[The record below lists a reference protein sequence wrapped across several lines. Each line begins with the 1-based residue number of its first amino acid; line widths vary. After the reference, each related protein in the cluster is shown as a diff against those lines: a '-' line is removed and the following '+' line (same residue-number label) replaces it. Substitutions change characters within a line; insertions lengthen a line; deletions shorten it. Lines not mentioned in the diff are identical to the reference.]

1 MKLSPIDILI
11 PSSRFSFP
19 SDLTLKWTLKSCSML
34 LLRLYFVDVERKSS
48 TQTTSIEKSF
58 PADLM

>member
-19 SDLTLKWTLKSCSML
+19 SDLTLKWTLKPCSMSS
-34 LLRLYFVDVERKSS
+34 LRLSFVNAERKSS
-48 TQTTSIEKSF
+48 TQTTNMEKSF
-58 PADLM
+58 PADFM